1 MGGQFSRQESADPGP
16 SSAEGTSLFK
26 PGELRDYS
34 GFVLRAVRRRWK
46 LVSAIV
52 VIFAGATAA
61 VIPTLPRRYHVEA
74 RLFALPGDGAPGV
87 LRGNNGEPIG
97 LAQGAA
103 AVIAA
108 NDNLNELIYEK
119 DLLRGWQTSRA
130 PMLRLWDRVRYAFVP
145 VPDEIKH
152 RRALVHYL
160 RKHLTV
166 QVKGPDVILGF
177 DWPEAQTAFEVVR
190 TAEEKLLA
198 IRRAAELIPLER
210 KVSTLESSANHAQR
224 RIDAAVAAI
233 EAAVK
238 EKREGARSSTVRG
251 LQAQGRFRHLPDPRL
266 AAQRL
271 QLIARRKT
279 IGELEDVRR
288 KRLSELNATLA
299 EQKATLGP
307 GHPVLLDTEEKIR
320 AFERQSS
327 ELEALKVQEQ
337 ELFAEYVRAGGKEIE
352 LSTEPDRAWPMELKE
367 DDEPMAYGKARIGM
381 ELSGLQY
388 LLAEAAQAR
397 VALSSARASFDSRY
411 MVLVP
416 AEPPEKPESPNSVL
430 LIVAGVLGGLLLAVF
445 GAVATDLRGSA
456 IRESWQVRRQLDL
469 AVLAEVPEP

>member
-1 MGGQFSRQESADPGP
+1 MGAQFSRHEGAEPGR
-16 SSAEGTSLFK
+16 SSQDETSLFK

-34 GFVLRAVRRRWK
+34 GFVLRALRRRWK
-46 LVSAIV
+46 LAGAIV
-52 VIFAGATAA
+52 VLFASATAA
-61 VIPTLPRRYHVEA
+61 MLPTLPRQYRVEA
-74 RLFALPGDGAPGV
+74 WLFALPGDGAPGV

-108 NDNLNELIYEK
+108 DENLNELIREK
-119 DLLRGWQTSRA
+119 DLLRGWETSRA
-130 PMLRLWDRVRYAFVP
+130 PMLRLWDRVRYKFMP
-145 VPDEIKH
+145 VPDETQR
-152 RRALVHYL
+152 RRAMVHYL
-160 RKHLTV
+160 RKHLTI
-166 QVKGPDVILGF
+166 QVKGPDVVLGF
-177 DWPEAQTAFEVVR
+177 DWPEPVTAFEVVH
-190 TAEEKLLA
+190 TAQQKLLT

-210 KVSTLESSANHAQR
+210 KLSTLESGATLAQR
-224 RIDAAVAAI
+224 RIDAVVAAI

-238 EKREGARSSTVRG
+238 EKRAGARSSTVRA
-251 LQAQGRFRHLPDPRL
+251 LQAEGRFRHLPDPRL

-320 AFERQSS
+320 ALERQSS
-327 ELEALKVQEQ
+327 EMDALKQQEQ
-337 ELFAEYVRAGGKEIE
+337 DLLTEYVTAGGKEVE
-352 LSTEPDRAWPMELKE
+352 LSTEAAPAWPLELKE
-367 DDEPMAYGKARIGM
+367 DNEAIAYGKARIGM
-381 ELSGLQY
+381 ELSGLQH
-388 LLAEAAQAR
+388 LLAESAQAR
-397 VALSSARASFDSRY
+397 VALASARASFDSRY

-416 AEPPEKPESPNSVL
+416 AEMPEQPVSPNSVL
-430 LIVAGVLGGLLLAVF
+430 LMVAGVLGGLLLALF
-445 GAVATDLRGSA
+445 GAVAADLRGGA

-469 AVLAEVPEP
+469 AVFAEVPEP